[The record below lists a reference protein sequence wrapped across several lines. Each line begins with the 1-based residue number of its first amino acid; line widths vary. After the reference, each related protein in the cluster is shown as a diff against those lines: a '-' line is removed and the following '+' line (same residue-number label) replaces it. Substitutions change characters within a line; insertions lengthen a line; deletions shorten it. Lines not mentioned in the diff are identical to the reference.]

1 MPEDI
6 SLLPKEVVQKKEQE
20 QRGQQLR
27 KGALLFVVVYFL
39 LCAGVFVYSFILRS
53 EASSLKQSIVDEEA
67 KLDSL
72 SEMEITARDLEKR
85 VRALGGILDDK
96 LRFSG
101 LLTSLS
107 RSVPTDVSITEMT
120 VRSEETLS
128 ISGTSRSYSSLA
140 SFLLNLKESRP
151 PQVEFE
157 AVELQ
162 SVSLDQQTGEAR
174 FDLNL
179 KIVKGG
185 LK

>member
-6 SLLPKEVVQKKEQE
+6 SLLPKEVTQKKEQE

-27 KGALLFVVVYFL
+27 RGALLLLAVSLFL
-39 LCAGVFVYSFILRS
+39 CVGVFTYSLVLRS
-53 EASSLKQSIVDEEA
+53 EAVSLKQSVVDEEA
-67 KLDSL
+67 KLNSL

-85 VRALGGILDDK
+85 AQALKGILDDK
-96 LRFSG
+96 IRFSG
-101 LLTSLS
+101 LLTSLA
-107 RSVPTDVSITEMT
+107 RAVPTDVSITEMT
-120 VRSEETLS
+120 VPSEEALS

-140 SFLLNLKESRP
+140 SFLLNLKGSSP

-157 AVELQ
+157 AVKLR

-179 KIVKGG
+179 RIVSGG
-185 LK
+185 LR

>member
-6 SLLPKEVVQKKEQE
+6 SLLPKEVEQKKEQE

-27 KGALLFVVVYFL
+27 KGVLLLLAVSLLFCV
-39 LCAGVFVYSFILRS
+39 GVFSYSLVLKS
-53 EASSLKQSIVDEEA
+53 EDSNLWQSIAGEEA

-72 SEMEITARDLEKR
+72 LEIEITARDLEKR
-85 VRALGGILDDK
+85 VLALQSILDDK
-96 LRFSG
+96 IRFSG

-107 RSVPTDVSITEMT
+107 RSVPADVSITEMT
-120 VRSEETLS
+120 VPSEETLS

-140 SFLLNLKESRP
+140 SFLLNLKDSSP
-151 PQVEFE
+151 PQVAFE
-157 AVELQ
+157 AVELR

-179 KIVKGG
+179 KIISGG
-185 LK
+185 LR